1 MDPKIW
7 KELPTELIIKI
18 VEMSS
23 PSIDVRLAFGI
34 PPKKLD
40 EAKCWR
46 LWYFL
51 KSHDGLIY
59 NLESRSLH
67 IFRIPGHHIIRRPI
81 ELNYHTAGLLVFND
95 TGHEHTIETIC
106 PNGNFSSELCNDPWV
121 SEARII
127 FKGSNPSRK
136 LTIEDFMLISH

>member
-1 MDPKIW
+1 MDTNIW

-23 PSIDVRLAFGI
+23 PSIDVRLAFGFL
-34 PPKKLD
+34 PKKLD
-40 EAKCWR
+40 EAKSWR

-51 KSHDGLIY
+51 KSHDGIVY

-67 IFRIPGHHIIRRPI
+67 IFRIPGYHIIRRPI

-95 TGHEHTIETIC
+95 TEDEHTIESIRTD
-106 PNGNFSSELCNDPWV
+106 GNFSSKLCHDSWV
-121 SEARII
+121 TEARVI
-127 FKGSNPSRK
+127 FRGANPTRK
-136 LTIEDFMLISH
+136 LTIEDSMLI